1 MYHVDARHTQTFFIV
16 SFVKSNKWPNN
27 CMIPQKSKPGTMKII
42 EHVNVNGDIRD
53 IRGPQVLLNKGLY
66 SEAPP

>member
-1 MYHVDARHTQTFFIV
+1 MYHVDTRHTQTFFIV

-27 CMIPQKSKPGTMKII
+27 CMIPQKSKPGIMKII
-42 EHVNVNGDIRD
+42 KYVNVNGETRD
-53 IRGPQVLLNKGLY
+53 RGPKVLLNKGLY